1 MEVIP
6 METYEAIETRR
17 SIRAFRPDPIPVDV
31 IRKILQAVSASPS
44 YTNTQPWEVA
54 VVSGQKRNALVETL
68 LSLATEKAP
77 TCSDLP
83 VPKGWPAGMD
93 ERSREHGARR
103 LGTLGLARDDAAG
116 REKLR
121 LMNFEFYGAPCAV
134 FLFMDGSLGEWSIF
148 DMGLFAQ
155 NLILAAHS
163 LGVGSCLQASV
174 TNYAREIKK
183 LLGVQE
189 SKKLVVCI
197 ALGYE
202 DETAV
207 LNTYRSIKQ
216 SPDQF
221 TRWYD

>member
-1 MEVIP
+1 
-6 METYEAIETRR
+6 METLEAIGTRR
-17 SIRAFRPDPIPVDV
+17 SSRSFRPDPIPGD
-31 IRKILQAVSASPS
+31 IMKKILQAVSASPS
-44 YTNTQPWEVA
+44 YTNTQPWEVV
-54 VVSGQKRNALVETL
+54 VVSGQKRNALAEKL
-68 LSLATEKAP
+68 LNLATVKAP
-77 TCSDLP
+77 TSPDLP
-83 VPKGWPAGMD
+83 IPKGWPAAMD

-103 LGTLGLARDDAAG
+103 LSTLGLARDDGGG

-174 TNYAREIKK
+174 TNYAQEIKK
-183 LLGVQE
+183 FLGIEE

-197 ALGYE
+197 ALGYQ
-202 DETAV
+202 DEKAV

-216 SPDQF
+216 RSDEF
-221 TRWYD
+221 TRWYE